1 MVRCELCG
9 REIRGVAYRVI
20 VDRAELIVCPSC
32 ARGKH
37 VVGVIDFSKP
47 YSARKRAGVGM
58 RRRPRRSE
66 VVEEIVDDYAQ
77 LIREA
82 REKMGL
88 TRDVLATMVGEK
100 ESTIRRIESG
110 KLQPTIKLAK
120 KLEKV
125 LKIKLIEVYEE
136 EDLYGGEGG
145 GGDYELT
152 LGDIAEFRE

>member
-9 REIRGVAYRVI
+9 REIRGVAYKVI

-37 VVGVIDFSKP
+37 VVSVIDFSKP
-47 YSARKRAGVGM
+47 QRRGTYRRMGM
-58 RRRPRRSE
+58 RRSRRSE
-66 VVEEIVDDYAQ
+66 LIEEIVDDYATR
-77 LIREA
+77 IREA

-88 TRDVLATMVGEK
+88 TREVLATMVGEK

-110 KLQPTIKLAK
+110 KLQPTIKLAR

-125 LKIKLIEVYEE
+125 LKIKLVETYTEE
-136 EDLYGGEGG
+136 ELYGGGEGG
-145 GGDYELT
+145 SDYELT
-152 LGDIAEFRE
+152 LGDIVEFRE